1 MPLVTCSYMKLA
13 QETVNVLQSRP
24 QAGPVA
30 EYDFGHKNYNWVYN
44 IIQLGADDKRGP
56 GVDRACVYAKL
67 ANQMSHTDLEEALEF
82 LSSEGHI
89 YTTVD
94 EDHFKTTDE

>member
-1 MPLVTCSYMKLA
+1 MKLA
-13 QETVNVLQSRP
+13 QETVNMVQSRP
-24 QAGPVA
+24 QAGLVSGHN
-30 EYDFGHKNYNWVYN
+30 FGNKNYNWVYN

-56 GVDRACVYAKL
+56 GVDMTCVHAKL
-67 ANQMSHTDLEEALEF
+67 ENQMSHTDLEEALDF